1 MADLKSLEHSTLK
14 VPYEVLNKRF
24 RTAQKAIDKEVAK
37 TQAAGTELDNTL
49 QHPVTAGEVS
59 SVLGNMVENLSL
71 LKRKAEETISGEIDA
86 TRSIKRRVEHLK
98 EVETY
103 SLDQLPLWQKTR
115 LDRMLVEYFLR
126 AGYYKTAIG
135 LAEHSNIQDLTNVEL
150 FMTCREVEESLKRKE
165 TGPCLAWCYENKSK
179 LRKHKSTLEF
189 NIRKQEFVELI
200 RQGCGVEAVKHAR
213 KHFSIVD
220 DDQLPEVQRVM
231 GLLAF
236 SPTSQIEAYK
246 YFFHGDRWNDLVQQ
260 FRQENFRLHQLNSSV
275 FTAALQ
281 AGLSSLKTPHCY
293 KEDPSQRNS
302 NCPVCSRHLNELAA
316 PLPYAHCAN
325 SRLICSISGHS
336 LNEHNPPMMLPN
348 GNIYGFCALKKMA
361 DENHD
366 MVICPRTKE
375 SFKLSQ
381 AEKVFVM

>member
-1 MADLKSLEHSTLK
+1 MADLKSVEHSTLK

-24 RTAQKAIDKEVAK
+24 RTAQKAIDKEVTK
-37 TQAAGTELDNTL
+37 TQGASTEFERTL
-49 QHPVTAGEVS
+49 QRSVTAGEVS
-59 SVLGNMVENLSL
+59 SALGNMVENLSL
-71 LKRKAEETISGEIDA
+71 LKRKADEAINSEIEA

-98 EVETY
+98 QVESY
-103 SLDQLPLWQKTR
+103 STDQLPLWQKTR

-135 LAEHSNIQDLTNVEL
+135 LAEHSKIQDLTNVEL
-150 FMTCREVEESLKRKE
+150 FMTCREVEDSLKRKE
-165 TGPCLAWCYENKSK
+165 TGLCLTWCYENKSR

-200 RQGCGVEAVKHAR
+200 RKGCGIEAVKHAR
-213 KHFSIVD
+213 KHFSVVED
-220 DDQLPEVQRVM
+220 EQLSEVQRVM
-231 GLLAF
+231 GLLAC
-236 SPTSQIEAYK
+236 SPSSQIDAYK
-246 YFFHGDRWNDLVQQ
+246 YFFHEDRWSDLMQQ

-293 KEDPSQRNS
+293 KEDHSQRNS
-302 NCPVCSRHLNELAA
+302 NCPVCSRHLNELAQ

-325 SRLICSISGHS
+325 SRLICAISGHS

-361 DENHD
+361 MDNNNF
-366 MVICPRTKE
+366 VICPRTRE
-375 SFKLSQ
+375 TFKLEQ